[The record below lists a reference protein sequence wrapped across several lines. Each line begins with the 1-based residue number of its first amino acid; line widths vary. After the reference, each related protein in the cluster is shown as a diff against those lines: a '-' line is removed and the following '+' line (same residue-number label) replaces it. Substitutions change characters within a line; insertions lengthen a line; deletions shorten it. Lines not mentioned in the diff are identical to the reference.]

1 MLEFDSNTPI
11 YIQIIEFLKKQIV
24 SNKLK
29 AGEKLLSVREMANLF
44 NVNPNTIQRVFQELE
59 REGLTYTE
67 RGMGTYVTDN
77 LAMIEKLREQY
88 SFEIVDNFLS
98 TMKEMGYSS
107 DEIIDC
113 LKKRLKNWEVNK

>member
-88 SFEIVDNFLS
+88 SFKIVDNFLS